1 MAIDYGW
8 QNRTIIGHH
17 EKDTNKLEIIE
28 KKYPILT
35 KETDALFLVTRDQ
48 FFTIST
54 PQISNVLSNYL
65 KYKNVNNQIRVIAN
79 ILLFPGLFIAVGYI
93 VRYLGIINIPE
104 IINDFLSSNISNTLF
119 GISMFNVYFLWYDY
133 FKDKSHP
140 VRLPKAE
147 RIPLNDLEEIRTSG
161 FKFGRYAH
169 FEAINFVNESTL
181 DIICTNTI
189 NNEIDIS
196 LVFTDLLVQ
205 PQIQEIFQRANILLN
220 EEVFKQNN
228 VTKETLPKYSYTAI
242 RSLILYALNEALLT
256 SSTEIEPRHL
266 ALALFNVFP
275 ALGQVLQSQSSSIDI
290 LREVVRYQSYEEDK
304 KKKANILNPN
314 NPYFRRGGVAREWI
328 YGYTYILSHFAKNL
342 NEKAAEERDI
352 YGIGHD
358 EEIESLIS
366 VIGKVS
372 NRNALLIGEPG
383 VGKSSIVLGIAQ
395 RINSGDVPPQIKD
408 KRILQ
413 LDVNGLIALSSK
425 ENNMESL
432 ISKAMKE
439 LENAGDVILYID
451 EMQELIPSKASE
463 SGHSIAGIL
472 LPYILNSKFP
482 VVGTVNYADYK
493 KYFYSMESLRQSFTN
508 IEIKEISAVDALLI
522 LETKVSQLERNFG
535 IYLTFPALI
544 SAVELAQRYNRE
556 RKLPS
561 SAVQLLEETCSWAQA
576 NGIKVITGEHV
587 SKVLS
592 NQKGIPIGSINPQET
607 TKLMKLEENMRKQII
622 GQDEAV
628 KSLAEAL
635 TRAQIDIRDPN
646 RPIGT
651 FLFMGPT
658 GVGKT
663 HISKI
668 LAQEYFGSA
677 SDMIRVD
684 MSEYKTIDSVEKFLG
699 SSGDNN
705 LLSKS
710 STSLVDR
717 IKSNP
722 YTVVLF
728 DEIEKAHPQILDL
741 FLQIF
746 DEGRLT
752 STLGETVDFTHSI
765 IICTSNIASN
775 ILLESLSDR
784 NTTWQEAKD
793 RALIELRQS
802 IKPELLN
809 RFDKILVFHP
819 HDIENLSKIS
829 ELLLTELAQRLSEK
843 GIKLTW
849 SNVIPQL
856 IASKANDPGLGARPI
871 KRYIQDRIEGNIAK
885 EIVEG
890 RLKAG
895 EEIDIKE
902 SWII

>member
-1 MAIDYGW
+1 
-8 QNRTIIGHH
+8 
-17 EKDTNKLEIIE
+17 
-28 KKYPILT
+28 
-35 KETDALFLVTRDQ
+35 
-48 FFTIST
+48 
-54 PQISNVLSNYL
+54 
-65 KYKNVNNQIRVIAN
+65 
-79 ILLFPGLFIAVGYI
+79 
-93 VRYLGIINIPE
+93 
-104 IINDFLSSNISNTLF
+104 
-119 GISMFNVYFLWYDY
+119 
-133 FKDKSHP
+133 
-140 VRLPKAE
+140 
-147 RIPLNDLEEIRTSG
+147 
-161 FKFGRYAH
+161 
-169 FEAINFVNESTL
+169 
-181 DIICTNTI
+181 
-189 NNEIDIS
+189 
-196 LVFTDLLVQ
+196 
-205 PQIQEIFQRANILLN
+205 
-220 EEVFKQNN
+220 
-228 VTKETLPKYSYTAI
+228 
-242 RSLILYALNEALLT
+242 
-256 SSTEIEPRHL
+256 
-266 ALALFNVFP
+266 
-275 ALGQVLQSQSSSIDI
+275 
-290 LREVVRYQSYEEDK
+290 
-304 KKKANILNPN
+304 
-314 NPYFRRGGVAREWI
+314 
-328 YGYTYILSHFAKNL
+328 
-342 NEKAAEERDI
+342 
-352 YGIGHD
+352 
-358 EEIESLIS
+358 
-366 VIGKVS
+366 
-372 NRNALLIGEPG
+372 
-383 VGKSSIVLGIAQ
+383 
-395 RINSGDVPPQIKD
+395 
-408 KRILQ
+408 
-413 LDVNGLIALSSK
+413 
-425 ENNMESL
+425 
-432 ISKAMKE
+432 
-439 LENAGDVILYID
+439 
-451 EMQELIPSKASE
+451 
-463 SGHSIAGIL
+463 
-472 LPYILNSKFP
+472 
-482 VVGTVNYADYK
+482 
-493 KYFYSMESLRQSFTN
+493 
-508 IEIKEISAVDALLI
+508 
-522 LETKVSQLERNFG
+522 
-535 IYLTFPALI
+535 
-544 SAVELAQRYNRE
+544 
-556 RKLPS
+556 
-561 SAVQLLEETCSWAQA
+561 
-576 NGIKVITGEHV
+576 
-587 SKVLS
+587 
-592 NQKGIPIGSINPQET
+592 
-607 TKLMKLEENMRKQII
+607 MKLEENMRKQII

-628 KSLAEAL
+628 KSLVEAL

-663 HISKI
+663 HIAKV
-668 LAQEYFGSA
+668 LAQEYFGST

-775 ILLESLSDR
+775 ILLESLSNR

-809 RFDKILVFHP
+809 RFDKILVFRP

-871 KRYIQDRIEGNIAK
+871 KRYIQDHIEGNIAK